1 VDTPKSAQCVCIG
14 INFSLARA
22 AGATREAHFISYCR
36 QLPPREILSASE
48 SYRTGHQLK
57 FNQWCLPVTVK
68 VADWVPPAY
77 VPEIKTLV
85 FDDTLWVLTVKF
97 ALV

>member
-1 VDTPKSAQCVCIG
+1 
-14 INFSLARA
+14 
-22 AGATREAHFISYCR
+22 
-36 QLPPREILSASE
+36 
-48 SYRTGHQLK
+48 
-57 FNQWCLPVTVK
+57 
-68 VADWVPPAY
+68 VPPAY